1 MKNMSKIIIAGLS
14 VAILGVLA
22 YTIRRKSKSKQKAS
36 TGTRTIDDLYFDEQ
50 DLQKIKKQKPKKIE
64 AKLHDYSIVKD
75 YSPIVL
81 TFLFAIII
89 SAIVILVSQQS
100 HQVFTDREQ
109 KQALQTEAAS
119 KAQSAKEQK
128 RDSSYKAYADSTL
141 RQLERII
148 ANQNKKK

>member
-1 MKNMSKIIIAGLS
+1 MSKIIIAGLS

-22 YTIRRKSKSKQKAS
+22 YTIRRKSKSKQKAPI
-36 TGTRTIDDLYFDEQ
+36 GIRTIDDLYFDEQ

-75 YSPIVL
+75 YAPIVL

-89 SAIVILVSQQS
+89 SAIVLLVSQQS
-100 HQVFTDREQ
+100 HQAFVEREQ
-109 KQALQTEAAS
+109 KQAAQTEAVS
-119 KAQSAKEQK
+119 KTQSAKEQK
-128 RDSSYKAYADSTL
+128 RDSSYKAYTDSTL

-148 ANQNKKK
+148 ANQNKKKK